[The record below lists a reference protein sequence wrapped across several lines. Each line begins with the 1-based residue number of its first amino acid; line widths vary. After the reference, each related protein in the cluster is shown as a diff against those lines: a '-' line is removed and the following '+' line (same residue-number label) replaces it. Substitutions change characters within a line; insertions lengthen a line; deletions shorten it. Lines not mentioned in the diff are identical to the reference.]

1 MPGFLSGGTVRRTRK
16 LPMSNPAKPL
26 RVVLADDHPIV
37 RAGIR
42 AELEKVP
49 GTEVVGEAVDGREAV
64 ELVRTL
70 EPDLVFM
77 DISMRSLNGL
87 EATARIAREFPKARV
102 IILSMH
108 QNEEYFW
115 QALKAGA
122 SGYLLKKAATTELG
136 AAISRVAGGEIY
148 LTREISARLL
158 KKLPLH
164 HITHRKTPLESL
176 SERQRE
182 ILQLIAEG
190 QTTKAIAAV
199 LALSPKTVEYHR
211 GRLMER
217 LNIYDVPGLVR
228 FALQAGLIAQE

>member
-1 MPGFLSGGTVRRTRK
+1 VSSLQQPI
-16 LPMSNPAKPL
+16 

-42 AELEKVP
+42 AELEKLP
-49 GTEVVGEAVDGREAV
+49 GTTVVGEATDGREALKLV
-64 ELVRTL
+64 QELKPAVI
-70 EPDLVFM
+70 FM
-77 DISMRSLNGL
+77 DISMRGLNGL
-87 EATARIAREFPKARV
+87 EATARITKQFAQVRV

-122 SGYLLKKAATTELG
+122 SGYLLKKSATSELG
-136 AAISRVAGGEIY
+136 TALRRVAAGEIY
-148 LTREISARLL
+148 LSREMSSRLL

-164 HITHRKTPLESL
+164 QIAHQKTPLESL

-190 QTTKAIAAV
+190 QTTKAIAMV
-199 LALSPKTVEYHR
+199 LKLSPKTVEYHR
-211 GRLMER
+211 AKLMER
-217 LNIYDVPGLVR
+217 LNIFDVPGLVR